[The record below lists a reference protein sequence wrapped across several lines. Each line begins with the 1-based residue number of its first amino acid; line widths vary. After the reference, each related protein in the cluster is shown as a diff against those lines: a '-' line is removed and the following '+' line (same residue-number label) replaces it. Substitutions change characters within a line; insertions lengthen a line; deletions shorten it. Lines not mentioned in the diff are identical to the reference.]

1 MKFIIAA
8 GGTGGHIYPALSI
21 ASRLI
26 KENHQVLYIG
36 TTDRMESR
44 IVPDKGIDFIGIP
57 IKGLNRKNIF
67 KNILVFIMYVKAYFK
82 ARKIIKEYNPDL
94 VIGVGGYITL
104 PVLKAA
110 SSLHIKTLI
119 HEQNSIPGLSNKL
132 LSKNAST
139 ICVSMESSIKYF
151 PSNKT
156 VYTGNPRSQ
165 EVFNIDLY
173 PKTNLFKSGKL
184 VIIVMGSL
192 GSSTI
197 NKELVNIIPSFK
209 DKKYNVL
216 VITGDKY
223 YEQFSKF
230 NYSNVK
236 IVPYMDNLINLMKD
250 SDLIVSRAG
259 ASIISEITSIG
270 IPAILVPSPYVSN
283 NHQYKNAL
291 SLEAAGAA
299 VIVSEDEFSSSIVNK
314 IDDIINDSSKCM
326 IMHDNALKLSVNNS
340 LDKIIKEIEKLVK

>member
-132 LSKNAST
+132 LSKKAST
-139 ICVSMESSIKYF
+139 ICVSMESSMKYF

-236 IVPYMDNLINLMKD
+236 IVPYMDNLINLM
-250 SDLIVSRAG
+250 
-259 ASIISEITSIG
+259 

-299 VIVSEDEFSSSIVNK
+299 VIVSEEAFSSSIVNK

-326 IMHDNALKLSVNNS
+326 MMHDNALKLSVNNS
-340 LDKIIKEIEKLVK
+340 LDKIIIEIEKLVK

>member
-1 MKFIIAA
+1 
-8 GGTGGHIYPALSI
+8 
-21 ASRLI
+21 
-26 KENHQVLYIG
+26 
-36 TTDRMESR
+36 
-44 IVPDKGIDFIGIP
+44 
-57 IKGLNRKNIF
+57 
-67 KNILVFIMYVKAYFK
+67 
-82 ARKIIKEYNPDL
+82 
-94 VIGVGGYITL
+94 
-104 PVLKAA
+104 
-110 SSLHIKTLI
+110 
-119 HEQNSIPGLSNKL
+119 
-132 LSKNAST
+132 
-139 ICVSMESSIKYF
+139 
-151 PSNKT
+151 
-156 VYTGNPRSQ
+156 
-165 EVFNIDLY
+165 
-173 PKTNLFKSGKL
+173 
-184 VIIVMGSL
+184 MGSL

-197 NKELVNIIPSFK
+197 NRELVNIIPSFK

-270 IPAILVPSPYVSN
+270 IPSILVPSPYVSN

-299 VIVSEDEFSSSIVNK
+299 VIVSEEAFSSSIVNK

-340 LDKIIKEIEKLVK
+340 LDKIIIEIEKLVK